1 MQSGPPREGENGLV
15 HPIRPGAACR
25 FALRRKATQAVHHW
39 RSTVLFAY
47 SWQVHSKFGSEG
59 STHVVE

>member
-1 MQSGPPREGENGLV
+1 MRFQAPHASLE
-15 HPIRPGAACR
+15 AAYF
-25 FALRRKATQAVHHW
+25 FASSWKATQAVHHW

-47 SWQVHSKFGSEG
+47 SWQVQSSFGSEG

>member
-1 MQSGPPREGENGLV
+1 VTNPRVVDAVRL
-15 HPIRPGAACR
+15 GAAYW
-25 FALRRKATQAVHHW
+25 FTLRWKATQAVHHW

-47 SWQVHSKFGSEG
+47 SWQVQSRFGFEG